1 MTPAAPPAGVA
12 GAHLRPAALALLL
25 TGAVAALALVAARRA
40 LDRQGEALLP
50 RAFEQKSMG
59 LAFQRRALERDSLV
73 MLYGSSELNQSVPYR
88 AGDWFRSAPTGFRV
102 VPVGRKG
109 TLPIHHAQSFYALG
123 AALRGKR
130 IVIEVAPNVLTHPD
144 GFFTRGM
151 FAGNFS
157 PLAAGAVAWGPPTD
171 TLARRIAHRIL
182 DFPLALEA
190 DPLLQFGLVTV
201 ADGRPG
207 DRAFAVLFR
216 PLGRLQGAVLGLEDE
231 IRLWGAGWV
240 ARRKRLQPAAEP
252 GPPDWPRLAAAAE
265 SLYRTEAASNPYGI
279 EDRYFL
285 ARRSYFESK
294 RTHAPP
300 VPDLDTL
307 PAWQDLELELDLLLR
322 AGARPLVVNVP
333 YMGRLMDY
341 RGSTPEERQE
351 FYDHL
356 RAACARR
363 GVPVV
368 TFEEHDMD
376 QWFLRDDGGHQSPKG
391 WVYTNQA
398 LDAFYHDRLR

>member
-1 MTPAAPPAGVA
+1 MSPAAPGDGVA
-12 GAHLRPAALALLL
+12 GGHLRAAALAFLLS
-25 TGAVAALALVAARRA
+25 AALGLLALVASRRA
-40 LDRQGEALLP
+40 LDPQELALLP

-59 LAFQRRALERDSLV
+59 LAFQRRALRHDSIV
-73 MLYGSSELNQSVPYR
+73 MLYGSSELIQSVPFR

-123 AALRGKR
+123 EALRGQT
-130 IVIEVAPNVLTHPD
+130 VVLEVAPNILTHPD
-144 GFFTRGM
+144 GYFTRGM

-157 PLAAGAVAWGPPTD
+157 PLSAGAVAWGPPGD
-171 TLARRIAHRIL
+171 TLARRIARRIL
-182 DFPLALEA
+182 DFPQAYEA
-190 DPLLQFGLVTV
+190 DPLLQFGLETV
-201 ADGRPG
+201 ALGHPG
-207 DRAFAVLFR
+207 DRAFAALFR
-216 PLGRLQGAVLGLEDE
+216 PLGRLQGAVLGIEDE
-231 IRLWGAGWV
+231 LRLWGAGWV
-240 ARRKRLQPAAEP
+240 ARRKRLQPAAAA
-252 GPPDWPRLAAAAE
+252 GPPDWPALAAAAE
-265 SLYRTEAASNPYGI
+265 SLYRPQAASNPFGI

-285 ARRSYFESK
+285 ARREYFESK
-294 RTHAPP
+294 RSHAPP

-307 PAWQDLELELDLLLR
+307 PAWQDLEINLDLLRR

-341 RGSTPEERQE
+341 RGSTPEERRQ
-351 FYDHL
+351 FYEHL
-356 RAACARR
+356 RAACDRR
-363 GVPVV
+363 GIPVV

-398 LDAFYHDRLR
+398 IDAFYHDRLR

>member
-1 MTPAAPPAGVA
+1 MNPVAPPAVA
-12 GAHLRPAALALLL
+12 SGGHVRAAAVAFLLSAAL
-25 TGAVAALALVAARRA
+25 GGLALVAARRA
-40 LDRQGEALLP
+40 MDRQVEALLP

-59 LAFQRRALERDSLV
+59 LAFQRRALRRDSVL
-73 MLYGSSELNQSVPYR
+73 MLYGSSELIQSVPFR

-123 AALRGKR
+123 ADLRGAR
-130 IVIEVAPNVLTHPD
+130 VVVEVAPNVLTHPD

-157 PLAAGAVAWGPPTD
+157 PLAAGAVAWGPPAD

-182 DFPLALEA
+182 DFPLAYES
-190 DPLLQFGLVTV
+190 DPLLQFGLETV

-207 DRAFAVLFR
+207 DLAFAALFR

-231 IRLWGAGWV
+231 LRLWGAAWV
-240 ARRKRLQPAAEP
+240 ARHKRLQPAAVP
-252 GPPDWPRLAAAAE
+252 GAPDWAALTAAAE
-265 SLYRTEAASNPYGI
+265 SLYRPQAASNPYGI

-294 RTHAPP
+294 RSHAPP

-341 RGSTPEERQE
+341 RGSTAEERRQ

-356 RAACARR
+356 RAACDRR
-363 GVPVV
+363 GIPVV

-391 WVYTNQA
+391 WVYTDQA